1 MSTQYTPGPWTAFDH
16 PLGVGVTSKVADV
29 AHCDGFHSW
38 RTRAEEF
45 ANARLIAS
53 APDLLAALS
62 SLLNCVDGQHE
73 PDQLDRCKQ
82 RAREALAAA
91 TTPG

>member
-1 MSTQYTPGPWTAFDH
+1 MSEVKE
-16 PLGVGVTSKVADV
+16 L
-29 AHCDGFHSW
+29 
-38 RTRAEEF
+38 RE
-45 ANARLIAS
+45 
-53 APDLLAALS
+53 LLAVERARGDFWRGEFNRDTDTIANLRDALS